1 MNKASD
7 SILYFPSIEF
17 KSEDWVKSSLLYWDK
32 IYRIVPQGYKPRDS
46 VLVQKACQHG
56 LIENITLE
64 SADKSKTADEFIKF
78 YDNLEFVPAGLEATR
93 AEKLHPEKIDVRLYP
108 LLEKIAQK
116 LFFCDNMLLMPKAV
130 VRGYMFYL
138 SKIVAERRN
147 LNRGTDDR
155 ESWAIDPFF
164 FGRWKFL

>member
-17 KSEDWVKSSLLYWDK
+17 KSDEWIKSSLLYWDK

-46 VLVQKACQHG
+46 VLVQTVCQHG

-78 YDNLEFVPAGLEATR
+78 YDNLQFVPAGLEATR
-93 AEKLHPEKIDVRLYP
+93 AEKLHPK
-108 LLEKIAQK
+108 K
-116 LFFCDNMLLMPKAV
+116 
-130 VRGYMFYL
+130 
-138 SKIVAERRN
+138 
-147 LNRGTDDR
+147 
-155 ESWAIDPFF
+155 
-164 FGRWKFL
+164 